1 MKSLVTL
8 FAFTCKCTT
17 FINTVS
23 HSSVAKCAITY
34 FYGLITSFITKI
46 SSFFLVFAFL
56 FKDDS
61 ILYTLHSLSFSYL
74 NCNTILLWKIVRAH
88 ISNEKSHC
96 ARQHVL
102 QRILFLA
109 LILNFGRF
117 LVALPLHLCFG
128 DFWNI
133 LQRSHIIIVKLF
145 SLHLFCCLEI
155 QCSLKTAINAA
166 DDTRPNSKFVWCSL
180 WKIHFHA
187 HQTTKTFL
195 NRISMW
201 TWTCKWHIIMVGLWQ
216 IFLEYKMCVVVLKI
230 FMTKPIG
237 KKVQ

>member
-61 ILYTLHSLSFSYL
+61 ILYTLHSLSILYL

-88 ISNEKSHC
+88 ISHEKKPLCKATCSLTHIIS
-96 ARQHVL
+96 RFDFEL
-102 QRILFLA
+102 WPF
-109 LILNFGRF
+109 FGRDASTFMLWWF
-117 LVALPLHLCFG
+117 LKYTSALTHHY
-128 DFWNI
+128 
-133 LQRSHIIIVKLF
+133 R
-145 SLHLFCCLEI
+145 
-155 QCSLKTAINAA
+155 
-166 DDTRPNSKFVWCSL
+166 
-180 WKIHFHA
+180 
-187 HQTTKTFL
+187 
-195 NRISMW
+195 
-201 TWTCKWHIIMVGLWQ
+201 
-216 IFLEYKMCVVVLKI
+216 
-230 FMTKPIG
+230 
-237 KKVQ
+237 

>member
-8 FAFTCKCTT
+8 FAFTWECTT

-46 SSFFLVFAFL
+46 SSFFLVFACF

-61 ILYTLHSLSFSYL
+61 IRYTLHSLSFSYL

-88 ISNEKSHC
+88 ISYGKKPLCKAACSFTH
-96 ARQHVL
+96 
-102 QRILFLA
+102 IFLA
-109 LILNFGRF
+109 LISNFGRF
-117 LVALPLHLCFG
+117 LLALPLHLCFG

-145 SLHLFCCLEI
+145 SLHLFCCLDI
-155 QCSLKTAINAA
+155 QCSLKTAINAG

-195 NRISMW
+195 NRISTW

-216 IFLEYKMCVVVLKI
+216 F
-230 FMTKPIG
+230 F
-237 KKVQ
+237 